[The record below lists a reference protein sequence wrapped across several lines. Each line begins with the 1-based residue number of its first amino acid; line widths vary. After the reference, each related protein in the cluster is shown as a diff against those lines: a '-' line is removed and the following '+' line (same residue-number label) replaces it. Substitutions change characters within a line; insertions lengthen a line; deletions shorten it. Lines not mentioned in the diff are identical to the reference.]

1 MSSNIA
7 LSGINAIN
15 GQLGQIS
22 NNIANSGTY
31 GFKSGRENFAS
42 SYINAQPGGVTI
54 GSTSQSID
62 IGGNFLSTG
71 RGMDVAIQGRGFFVS
86 READGSTV
94 YSRAGIFG
102 TDQDGHLVDFMKR
115 RVQGY
120 SGGGGQL
127 GDLTVPTGAI
137 PAQASRALDYAGNLS
152 ADWEPPAVA
161 TFDKSDPKSY
171 NHMSVATVHDSLGRE
186 HSVTQYFVKGAGNE
200 LEVHYTMDGAD
211 VGAPTQLSFDTNGA
225 LIGPSGT
232 VALDL
237 GTPDGAAAMSRDV
250 DYTGTTLFGGAQTTT
265 KNRADGYAAGTFT
278 GVTLT
283 ENGSIEVQYTN
294 GQKQIAGQLALA
306 TFANEQGLVPA
317 EGSAWRATTDTGEPL
332 FAAAGTGTAG
342 RLAVGGLEESNV
354 DMTAELVHLMSAQQD
369 YQANSKVLSTEN
381 EMMRTLIQTL

>member
-31 GFKSGRENFAS
+31 GFKSGRANFAS
-42 SYINAQPGGVTI
+42 SYINAQPGGVSI
-54 GSTSQSID
+54 GSTSQSVD

-86 READGSTV
+86 RDADGSTV
-94 YSRAGIFG
+94 FSRAGIFG
-102 TDQDGHLVDFMKR
+102 TDQDGYLVDFMNR

-120 SGGGGQL
+120 SGGGQL

-137 PAQASRALDYAGNLS
+137 PAQASRGLDYAGNLS

-161 TFDKSDPKSY
+161 TFDKNDPKSY

-211 VGAPTQLSFDTNGA
+211 VGTPTQLRFDTDGA
-225 LIGPSGT
+225 LIAPSGA

-237 GTPDGAAAMSRDV
+237 GTPDGASAMSLDIS
-250 DYTGTTLFGGAQTTT
+250 YAGTTLFGGAQTTT

-283 ENGSIEVQYTN
+283 ENGSIEVQYSN

-332 FAAAGTGTAG
+332 YSMAGTGTAG